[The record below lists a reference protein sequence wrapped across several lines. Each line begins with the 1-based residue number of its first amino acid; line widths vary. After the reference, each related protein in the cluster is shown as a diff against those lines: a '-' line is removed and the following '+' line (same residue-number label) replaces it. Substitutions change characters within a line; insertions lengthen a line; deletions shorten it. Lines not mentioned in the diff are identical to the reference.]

1 MTLSKDQVQIIT
13 EALRRHRIAMWQL
26 RDDMTLAGNTTLAA
40 EYLKKADAGEML
52 RCYLEDAHAVDVT
65 PFDFDIHATD
75 EEKSAPVVHCW

>member
-1 MTLSKDQVQIIT
+1 
-13 EALRRHRIAMWQL
+13 
-26 RDDMTLAGNTTLAA
+26 
-40 EYLKKADAGEML
+40 ML